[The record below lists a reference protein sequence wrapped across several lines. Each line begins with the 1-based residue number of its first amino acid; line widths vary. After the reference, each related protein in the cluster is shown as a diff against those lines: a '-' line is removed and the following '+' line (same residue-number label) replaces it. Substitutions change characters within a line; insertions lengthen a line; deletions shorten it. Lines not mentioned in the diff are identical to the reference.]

1 MAKETINGL
10 GRRKTAVARVYLKSG
25 KGTFIVNGKDIKEY
39 ISLKQL
45 VDRAIKPLN
54 VTESIDKFDITVNVK
69 GGGIKGQAEAISL
82 GIARALVKNDETVK
96 PALKAEN
103 LMTRDSRM
111 VERKKFG
118 KKKHVKASNSVN
130 VNLQKFIKIIWQFLN
145 YLSKKC

>member
-25 KGTFIVNGKDIKEY
+25 KGAIIINGKDIKEY
-39 ISLKQL
+39 INLKQL
-45 VDRAIKPLN
+45 VDRALMPLN
-54 VTESIDKFDITVNVK
+54 VLFSSAKFDISVNVK

-103 LMTRDSRM
+103 LMTRDNRM

-118 KKKHVKASNSVN
+118 KKKARKS
-130 VNLQKFIKIIWQFLN
+130 FQF
-145 YLSKKC
+145 SKR

>member
-1 MAKETINGL
+1 MAKENINGL

-25 KGTFIVNGKDIKEY
+25 KGAITVNGKDIKEY

-45 VDRAIKPLN
+45 VDRALQPLN
-54 VTESIDKFDITVNVK
+54 VLDAVAKFDISVNVK

-118 KKKHVKASNSVN
+118 KKKARKS
-130 VNLQKFIKIIWQFLN
+130 FQF
-145 YLSKKC
+145 SKR

>member
-1 MAKETINGL
+1 MANTTINGL

-25 KGTFIVNGKDIKEY
+25 NGTIIINGKDIKEY
-39 ISLKQL
+39 INLQQL
-45 VDRAIKPLN
+45 VDRALKPLN
-54 VTESIDKFDITVNVK
+54 VLDAASKFDITVNVK

-96 PALKAEN
+96 PALKAES

-118 KKKHVKASNSVN
+118 KKKARKS
-130 VNLQKFIKIIWQFLN
+130 FQF
-145 YLSKKC
+145 SKR

>member
-25 KGTFIVNGKDIKEY
+25 KGNIIVNGKDIKEY

-45 VDRAIKPLN
+45 VDRALKPLN
-54 VTESIDKFDITVNVK
+54 VLDAAAKFDISVNVK

-118 KKKHVKASNSVN
+118 KKKARKS
-130 VNLQKFIKIIWQFLN
+130 FQF
-145 YLSKKC
+145 SKR

>member
-1 MAKETINGL
+1 MANTTINGL

-25 KGTFIVNGKDIKEY
+25 NGTIIINGKDIKEF
-39 ISLKQL
+39 INLQQL
-45 VDRAIKPLN
+45 VDRALKPLN
-54 VTESIDKFDITVNVK
+54 VLDAASKFDITVNVK

-96 PALKAEN
+96 PALKAES

-118 KKKHVKASNSVN
+118 KKKARKS
-130 VNLQKFIKIIWQFLN
+130 FQF
-145 YLSKKC
+145 SKR

>member
-25 KGTFIVNGKDIKEY
+25 KGTITVNGKDIKEY

-45 VDRAIKPLN
+45 VDRALQPLN
-54 VTESIDKFDITVNVK
+54 VLDAVAKFDITVNVK

-118 KKKHVKASNSVN
+118 KKKARKS
-130 VNLQKFIKIIWQFLN
+130 FQF
-145 YLSKKC
+145 SKR

>member
-1 MAKETINGL
+1 MANTIINGL

-25 KGTFIVNGKDIKEY
+25 NGTFIVNGKDIKEY
-39 ISLKQL
+39 IDLKQL
-45 VDRAIKPLN
+45 VDRALKPLN
-54 VTESIDKFDITVNVK
+54 VLDAASKFDITVNVK

-118 KKKHVKASNSVN
+118 KKKARKS
-130 VNLQKFIKIIWQFLN
+130 FQF
-145 YLSKKC
+145 SKR

>member
-25 KGTFIVNGKDIKEY
+25 NGNFVINGKDIKDY
-39 ISLKQL
+39 INLKQL
-45 VDRAIKPLN
+45 VDRALKPLN
-54 VTESIDKFDITVNVK
+54 VLDAASKFDITVNVK
-69 GGGIKGQAEAISL
+69 GGGTKGQAEAISL

-96 PALKAEN
+96 PALKAES

-118 KKKHVKASNSVN
+118 KKKARKS
-130 VNLQKFIKIIWQFLN
+130 FQF
-145 YLSKKC
+145 SKR

>member
-82 GIARALVKNDETVK
+82 GIARALVKNDESVK

-118 KKKHVKASNSVN
+118 KKKARKS
-130 VNLQKFIKIIWQFLN
+130 FQF
-145 YLSKKC
+145 SKR

>member
-25 KGTFIVNGKDIKEY
+25 KGAITVNGKDIKEY
-39 ISLKQL
+39 IDLKQL
-45 VDRAIKPLN
+45 VDRALNPLN
-54 VTESIDKFDITVNVK
+54 VTDSIGKFDITVNVK

-96 PALKAEN
+96 PALKAES

-118 KKKHVKASNSVN
+118 KKKARKS
-130 VNLQKFIKIIWQFLN
+130 FQF
-145 YLSKKC
+145 SKR

>member
-118 KKKHVKASNSVN
+118 KKKARKS
-130 VNLQKFIKIIWQFLN
+130 FQF
-145 YLSKKC
+145 SKR

>member
-10 GRRKTAVARVYLKSG
+10 GCRKTAVARVYLKSG

-118 KKKHVKASNSVN
+118 TKKARKS
-130 VNLQKFIKIIWQFLN
+130 FQF
-145 YLSKKC
+145 SKR